1 MEKAKTRFRSFWLPV
16 FGVFMLLATF
26 WLSLSKIYQKLQ
38 NLQNTNTDL
47 NQQILV
53 NNQQIAKNNE
63 TAKNIQAENETLKNE
78 DLRQTNGSVK
88 KEIQD
93 LKTSFKTTLTSY
105 EEILDLQDRG
115 SKITSLQSKFSSVLS
130 FLAKDDLASAQKTA
144 TELSA
149 EITKEKTKLASLAAA
164 PIPANV
170 PEINQAPASGYRRQK
185 VTIGDSSYMVSIV
198 SADLNSTKVIV
209 DTASD
214 GTCANNCPV
223 LPLATYVSRSGA
235 YAGINGSYFCPE
247 TYPSCADKK
256 NSFDTLLMNKNKVYF
271 NSDNNVYS
279 TVPVAIFSGNS
290 GRFIGQS
297 SGWGRD
303 TGADAVI
310 ANRPLLVLDGNI
322 MFGGGSDQKESA
334 KGNRSFLG
342 SSGNIGYI
350 GVVHN
355 STVAECAKVLQAMG
369 IKNAINLDSGGST
382 ALWHGGYKLGP
393 GRNLPNVVLFVK
405 K

>member
-1 MEKAKTRFRSFWLPV
+1 
-16 FGVFMLLATF
+16 MLLATF

-38 NLQNTNTDL
+38 SLQKTNTDL
-47 NQQILV
+47 NQQIV
-53 NNQQIAKNNE
+53 GRNQQITANYE
-63 TAKNIQAENETLKNE
+63 TIKTIQAQNETLKSE
-78 DLRQTNGSVK
+78 DLRQANDTIK
-88 KEIQD
+88 KEIEN
-93 LKTSFKTTLTSY
+93 LKTSFKTTLAAY
-105 EEILDLQDRG
+105 EEILDLQDHG
-115 SKITSLQSKFSSVLS
+115 SKNTFLQSKFSSALS
-130 FLAKDDLASAQKTA
+130 FLAKDDLASAQKTII
-144 TELSA
+144 ELTA

-164 PIPANV
+164 PIPANI
-170 PEINQAPASGYRRQK
+170 PEIKEAPASGYRRQK
-185 VTIGDSSYMVSIV
+185 VTVGDTSYLVSIV

-303 TGADAVI
+303 TGVDSVI

-355 STVAECAKVLQAMG
+355 SSVAECAKVLQVMG
-369 IKNAINLDSGGST
+369 IKNALNLDSGGST

-393 GRNLPNVVLFVK
+393 GRNLPNVILFVK